1 MIMKKRIL
9 LISNM
14 YPSAKYPHYGIFV
27 KNAKRILEQS
37 GNHVDKAVMIKED
50 SIIKRFFGYIRFYA
64 EIILKCS
71 KNYDAIYAHFASHV
85 ALPLLLTSKFK
96 TTPIILNV
104 HGNDVVPEDDHDRR
118 FIGIVR
124 KLVRKSTYIICP
136 SKYYSDIM
144 RRVYQVEPA
153 RLCIYPSGGI
163 DTEFF
168 IDIEKNKAREQ
179 LGLDPDKFYVGYAG
193 RLEIHK
199 GWDIYLKACAELIID
214 NPNIRLVVAGSGTE
228 EDKFDSLI
236 KELSLTDK
244 IIKFDL
250 LSHEKLKLFYN
261 AVDVFVFPTYR
272 KSESLGL
279 VGLESMAC
287 KAITILPDKYGP
299 SSYASDGENCI
310 CFESGNARS
319 LCNAIKKAL
328 VLDDETSEH
337 VRTKARETAER
348 YDSRITGKILTDLF
362 EDQI

>member
-1 MIMKKRIL
+1 MKKRIL

-27 KNAKRILEQS
+27 KNTKRILEQS
-37 GNHVDKAVMIKED
+37 GNHVDKSVIIKED
-50 SIIKRFFGYIRFYA
+50 GILKRFFGYIKFYA
-64 EIILKCS
+64 EVIVKCS
-71 KNYDAIYAHFASHV
+71 RDYDAIYAHFASHV

-118 FIGIVR
+118 FTGIV
-124 KLVRKSTYIICP
+124 KKIVQKSTYIICP
-136 SKYYSDIM
+136 SEYYSDIM
-144 RRVYQVEPA
+144 RNVYHVEPS

-168 IDIEKNKAREQ
+168 TDIDRNKARKL
-179 LGLDPDKFYVGYAG
+179 LGLEPDKLFIGYAS
-193 RLEIHK
+193 RFEIHK
-199 GWDIYLKACAELIID
+199 GWDIYLNACADLIMD
-214 NPNIRLVVAGSGTE
+214 NPKIRLVVAGGGSE
-228 EDKFDSLI
+228 EDRFHSLI

-250 LSHEKLKLFYN
+250 LSHDKLRLFYN

-287 KAITILPDKYGP
+287 KTITVLPNKYGP
-299 SSYASDGENCI
+299 SSYAEDGENCI
-310 CFESGNARS
+310 CFESGNTKS

-328 VLDDETSEH
+328 ALDDETAAQM
-337 VRTKARETAER
+337 RIKARETAER
-348 YDSRITGKILTDLF
+348 YDSRNTGKILTDLF